1 LTRTASVGKE
11 GMRASLVFAG
21 ILGFLGVLLGAVGAH
36 LLKDQLSPKDL
47 AIFET
52 AARYQIFHA
61 LAILAVS
68 GRKGRFFRIA
78 SVLWIAGVLIFSGSL
93 YLIVFTQVRSFG
105 ALAPVGGLALMGG
118 WLCVAA
124 GAVFR
129 ARAGK

>member
-1 LTRTASVGKE
+1 
-11 GMRASLVFAG
+11 MRSSLVFAG

-36 LLKDQLSPKDL
+36 LLKDQLSAKDL

-61 LAILAVS
+61 IALLALA
-68 GRKGRFFRIA
+68 GREGRFFRIA
-78 SVLWIAGVLIFSGSL
+78 AALWIAGVFVFSGSL

-105 ALAPVGGLALMGG
+105 ALAPVGGLCLMAG

-124 GAVFR
+124 GALGLGGGTPK
-129 ARAGK
+129 AGA

>member
-1 LTRTASVGKE
+1 
-11 GMRASLVFAG
+11 MRKSLVFAG

-36 LLKDQLSPKDL
+36 VLKDQLSVKDL

-52 AARYQIFHA
+52 AARYQIYHA

-68 GRKGRFFRIA
+68 GRKGRCFRIA
-78 SVLWIAGVLIFSGSL
+78 TTLWIVGILIFSGSL
-93 YLIVFTQVRSFG
+93 YLIVFTQVRTFG

-118 WLCVAA
+118 WLCVVA

-129 ARAGK
+129 APSARK

>member
-1 LTRTASVGKE
+1 MTPAARAQKTAMRLALTS
-11 GMRASLVFAG
+11 AG

-36 LLKDQLSPKDL
+36 VLKDQLSPKDL

-68 GRKGRFFRIA
+68 SREGRYFRIA
-78 SVLWIAGVLIFSGSL
+78 SILWTSGILIFSGSL

-105 ALAPVGGLALMGG
+105 AVAPIGGLALMGG

-124 GAVFR
+124 GAFFDTR
-129 ARAGK
+129 K